1 MGAVDELAVVDL
13 TDPAFWSDPYPVLAE
28 ARRRHP
34 LARGVD
40 GSLMA
45 LSFDAVEAV
54 LRDPRFLTTDLLAP
68 RGITEGPIAEWWGQV
83 MFSANPPVH
92 TRLRRLVSRAFTPR
106 AVEGLRPRVAEIT
119 AELLDGFSGDT
130 VDLVAGFAHELP
142 IRVMGAMLGVPEG
155 DHRRF
160 AAWTADLGLVFSSVH
175 TPELLGRLEAA
186 ISGLNGYVAE
196 LIDDRRAQPGHD
208 LLSALIV
215 AEADG
220 DVLSESELV
229 AMVENL
235 LFAGHDTTRSMLMI
249 GAALLLA
256 HPDQRALLV
265 GHSDLAA
272 QAVDEILRFEAPV
285 LGSGRDAA
293 EALDLFGVPVAAGET
308 VTTMSLAA
316 NRDPA
321 AFDDPDRFD
330 IRRPGGKLMSFGQG
344 IHYCLGA
351 ALARLE
357 GQVAFP
363 MLLERYPRM
372 DLAAEPEWVPYA
384 SIRRF
389 DQLVVSLG

>member
-1 MGAVDELAVVDL
+1 MDELPVVDL

-28 ARRRHP
+28 ALGQHP
-34 LARGVD
+34 LGRGVD
-40 GSLMA
+40 GGLIA
-45 LSFDAVEAV
+45 LSFDAAEMV

-68 RGITEGPIAEWWGQV
+68 RGITEGPIADWWGQV

-106 AVEGLRPRVAEIT
+106 AVESLRPRVVGIT
-119 AELLDGFSGDT
+119 EELLDDFHGDT
-130 VDLVAGFAHELP
+130 VDLVAGFAHDLP
-142 IRVMGAMLGVPEG
+142 IRVMGAMLEVPAG
-155 DHRRF
+155 DHRHF
-160 AAWTADLGLVFSSVH
+160 ATWTADLGLVFSSVH
-175 TPELLGRLEAA
+175 TPELLSRLESA
-186 ISGLNGYVAE
+186 ITGLNGYVAE
-196 LIDDRRAQPGHD
+196 LIADRRRQPGDD
-208 LLSALIV
+208 LLSKLIA

-220 DVLSESELV
+220 DVLTEPELV

-249 GAALLLA
+249 GAALLLS
-256 HPDQRALLV
+256 HPEQRALLS
-265 GHSDLAA
+265 GNPDLAA

-293 EALDLFGVPVAAGET
+293 EPLSLFGVSVEAGET

-321 AFDDPDRFD
+321 AFENPDRFD
-330 IRRPGGKLMSFGQG
+330 ILRPGGKLMSFGQG

-372 DLAAEPEWVPYA
+372 GLAVEPTWVPYA

-389 DQLVVSLG
+389 EELLVTTT

>member
-1 MGAVDELAVVDL
+1 MNELAVVDL
-13 TDPAFWSDPYPVLAE
+13 TDPGFWSNPYPVLAE
-28 ARRRHP
+28 ARNQHP

-40 GSLMA
+40 GSLIA
-45 LSFDAVEAV
+45 LSFDAVESV

-83 MFSANPPVH
+83 MFSANPPEH

-106 AVEGLRPRVAEIT
+106 AVESLRPRVAQIT
-119 AELLDGFSGDT
+119 EDLLGGFHGPT
-130 VDLVAGFAHELP
+130 ADLVAEFAHELP
-142 IRVMGAMLGVPEG
+142 ISVMAAMLGVPAG
-155 DHRRF
+155 DHHRF
-160 AAWTADLGLVFSSVH
+160 AAWTADLGLVFSSAH
-175 TPELLGRLEAA
+175 TPELLDRLEAA
-186 ISGLNGYVAE
+186 INGLNQYVAR
-196 LIDDRRAQPGHD
+196 LIADRRAQPGD
-208 LLSALIV
+208 DMLSGLIA

-220 DVLSESELV
+220 DGLSEPELV

-256 HPDQRALLV
+256 HRDQRALLS
-265 GHSDLAA
+265 GNPDLAV

-293 EALDLFGVPVAAGET
+293 ESLDLFGVPVEAGET

-316 NRDPA
+316 NRDPT

-372 DLAAEPEWVPYA
+372 ELAAEPEWVPYA

-389 DQLVVSLG
+389 EQLMVTID

>member
-1 MGAVDELAVVDL
+1 MDELPVVDL
-13 TDPAFWSDPYPVLAE
+13 TDPAFWSNPYPDLSE
-28 ARRRHP
+28 ALSRHP
-34 LARGVD
+34 LGRGAD
-40 GSLMA
+40 GGLIA
-45 LSFDAVEAV
+45 LSFDAAEMV

-106 AVEGLRPRVAEIT
+106 AVESLRPRVIEIT
-119 AELLDGFSGDT
+119 EELLDDFHGDT

-142 IRVMGAMLGVPEG
+142 IRVMGAMLEVPAG
-155 DHRRF
+155 DHHHF
-160 AAWTADLGLVFSSVH
+160 AAWTADLGLVFSSIH
-175 TPELLGRLEAA
+175 TPELLDRLESA
-186 ISGLNGYVAE
+186 ITGLNGYVAE
-196 LIDDRRAQPGHD
+196 LIADRRRHPGDD
-208 LLSALIV
+208 LLSKLIA
-215 AEADG
+215 AESDG
-220 DVLSESELV
+220 DVLTEPELI

-249 GAALLLA
+249 GAALLLSHA
-256 HPDQRALLV
+256 DQRALLN
-265 GHSDLAA
+265 GNPGLAA

-293 EALDLFGVPVAAGET
+293 EPLDLFGVPVGAGET

-316 NRDPA
+316 NRDSA
-321 AFDDPDRFD
+321 AFDDPNRFN

-363 MLLERYPRM
+363 MLLERFPRM
-372 DLAAEPEWVPYA
+372 ELAAEPAWVPYA

-389 DQLVVSLG
+389 EELLVTTS

>member
-1 MGAVDELAVVDL
+1 MDELPVVDL
-13 TDPAFWSDPYPVLAE
+13 TDPAFWSDPYPVLVE
-28 ARRRHP
+28 ALGQHP
-34 LARGVD
+34 LGRGVD
-40 GSLMA
+40 GGLIA
-45 LSFDAVEAV
+45 LSYDAAEMV

-68 RGITEGPIAEWWGQV
+68 RGITEGPIAEWWGRV

-106 AVEGLRPRVAEIT
+106 AVESLRPRVVEIT
-119 AELLDGFSGDT
+119 EELLDGFHGDT
-130 VDLVAGFAHELP
+130 VDLVAEFAHELP
-142 IRVMGAMLGVPEG
+142 IRAMGAMLGVPAG
-155 DHRRF
+155 DHHRF
-160 AAWTADLGLVFSSVH
+160 ATWTADLGLVFSAVH
-175 TPELLGRLEAA
+175 TPELLERLEAA
-186 ISGLNGYVAE
+186 ISGLNVYVAE
-196 LIDDRRAQPGHD
+196 LIADRRAQPGD
-208 LLSALIV
+208 DMLSGLIA

-220 DVLSESELV
+220 DKLSKTELA
-229 AMVENL
+229 AMVENF

-249 GAALLLA
+249 GAALLLS
-256 HPDQRALLV
+256 HPGQRTLL
-265 GHSDLAA
+265 SDDPSLAA

-293 EALDLFGVPVAAGET
+293 EPMDLFGVPVGAGET

-321 AFDDPDRFD
+321 AFDNPDRFD

-344 IHYCLGA
+344 IHHCLGA

-372 DLAAEPEWVPYA
+372 EMAAEPEWVPYA

-389 DQLVVSLG
+389 EELLVTTS

>member
-1 MGAVDELAVVDL
+1 MDELPVVDL
-13 TDPAFWSDPYPVLAE
+13 TDLAFWSNPYPVLAE
-28 ARRRHP
+28 ALGQHP
-34 LARGVD
+34 LGRGVD
-40 GSLMA
+40 GGLIA
-45 LSFDAVEAV
+45 LSFDAAEMV

-106 AVEGLRPRVAEIT
+106 AVESLRPRVVEIT
-119 AELLDGFSGDT
+119 EELLDGFRDDT

-142 IRVMGAMLGVPEG
+142 IRVMGAMLEVPAG
-155 DHRRF
+155 DHRHF

-175 TPELLGRLEAA
+175 TPELLNRLESA
-186 ISGLNGYVAE
+186 ITGLNGYVAE
-196 LIDDRRAQPGHD
+196 LIADRRRQPGDD
-208 LLSALIV
+208 LLSKLIA

-220 DVLSESELV
+220 DALTEPELI

-249 GAALLLA
+249 GAALLLS
-256 HPDQRALLV
+256 HPEQRALLS
-265 GHSDLAA
+265 GNPDLAA

-285 LGSGRDAA
+285 LGSGRDAT
-293 EALDLFGVPVAAGET
+293 ESLDLFGVPVAAGET

-321 AFDDPDRFD
+321 AFDNPDRFD

-363 MLLERYPRM
+363 MLLERYPRIE
-372 DLAAEPEWVPYA
+372 LAAEPVWVPYA

-389 DQLVVSLG
+389 EELLVTTS

>member
-1 MGAVDELAVVDL
+1 MNELAVVDL
-13 TDPAFWSDPYPVLAE
+13 TDPGFWSNPYPVLAE
-28 ARRRHP
+28 ARDRHP
-34 LARGVD
+34 LARGID
-40 GSLMA
+40 GSLIA
-45 LSFDAVEAV
+45 LSFDAVESV

-68 RGITEGPIAEWWGQV
+68 RGITEGPIADWWGQV
-83 MFSANPPVH
+83 MFSANPPEH

-106 AVEGLRPRVAEIT
+106 AVESLRPRVVQIT
-119 AELLDGFSGDT
+119 EELLDGFQGHT
-130 VDLVAGFAHELP
+130 ADLVAEFAHELP
-142 IRVMGAMLGVPEG
+142 IRVMAAMLGVPAG
-155 DHRRF
+155 DHHRF

-175 TPELLGRLEAA
+175 TPELLARLEAA
-186 ISGLNGYVAE
+186 ISGLNKYVAE
-196 LIDDRRAQPGHD
+196 LIADRRAQPGD
-208 LLSALIV
+208 DMLSGLIA

-220 DVLSESELV
+220 DALSEAELV

-249 GAALLLA
+249 GASLLLS
-256 HPDQRALLV
+256 HSDQRALL
-265 GHSDLAA
+265 SNDPSLAA

-293 EALDLFGVPVAAGET
+293 EPFDLFGVPVAAGET

-330 IRRPGGKLMSFGQG
+330 ITRSGGKLMSFGQG

-363 MLLERYPRM
+363 MLLARYPTM
-372 DLAAEPEWVPYA
+372 ELAAGPAWVPYA

-389 DQLVVSLG
+389 EQLIVTID

>member
-1 MGAVDELAVVDL
+1 
-13 TDPAFWSDPYPVLAE
+13 
-28 ARRRHP
+28 
-34 LARGVD
+34 
-40 GSLMA
+40 
-45 LSFDAVEAV
+45 
-54 LRDPRFLTTDLLAP
+54 
-68 RGITEGPIAEWWGQV
+68 

-106 AVEGLRPRVAEIT
+106 AVESLRPRVVEIAE
-119 AELLDGFSGDT
+119 ELLDGFHGDS

-142 IRVMGAMLGVPEG
+142 IRVMGAMLEVPAG
-155 DHRRF
+155 DHHHF
-160 AAWTADLGLVFSSVH
+160 ATWTADLGLVFSAVH
-175 TPELLGRLEAA
+175 TPELLNRLESA
-186 ISGLNGYVAE
+186 ITGLNGYVGE
-196 LIDDRRAQPGHD
+196 LIADRRLHPGDD
-208 LLSALIV
+208 LLSKLIA

-220 DVLSESELV
+220 DVLSEPELI

-249 GAALLLA
+249 GAALLLS
-256 HPDQRALLV
+256 HPDQRALLS
-265 GHSDLAA
+265 GNHGLAA

-293 EALDLFGVPVAAGET
+293 EPLDLFGVPVDAGET

-321 AFDDPDRFD
+321 AFDHPNRFD
-330 IRRPGGKLMSFGQG
+330 ILRPGGKLMSFGQG

-363 MLLERYPRM
+363 MLLERFPHM
-372 DLAAEPEWVPYA
+372 ELAAEPVWVPFA

-389 DQLVVSLG
+389 EELLVTTA

>member
-1 MGAVDELAVVDL
+1 MNELAVVDL
-13 TDPAFWSDPYPVLAE
+13 TDPAFWSNPYPVLAE
-28 ARRRHP
+28 ARNQHP

-40 GSLMA
+40 GSLIA
-45 LSFDAVEAV
+45 LSFDAVESV

-68 RGITEGPIAEWWGQV
+68 RGITEGPIADWWGQV
-83 MFSANPPVH
+83 MFSANPPEH

-106 AVEGLRPRVAEIT
+106 AVESLRPRVVQIT
-119 AELLDGFSGDT
+119 EDLLDGFRGPT
-130 VDLVAGFAHELP
+130 ADLVVEFAHELP
-142 IRVMGAMLGVPEG
+142 IRVMAAMLGVPSG
-155 DHRRF
+155 DHHRF

-175 TPELLGRLEAA
+175 TPELLDRLEAA
-186 ISGLNGYVAE
+186 INGLNQYVAE
-196 LIDDRRAQPGHD
+196 LIADRRAQPGD
-208 LLSALIV
+208 DMLSGLIA

-220 DVLSESELV
+220 DALSEAELV

-249 GAALLLA
+249 GAALLLS
-256 HPDQRALLV
+256 HPDQRAML
-265 GHSDLAA
+265 SNDPTLAA
-272 QAVDEILRFEAPV
+272 QAVDEILRYEAPV

-293 EALDLFGVPVAAGET
+293 EPFDLFGVPVAAGET

-316 NRDPA
+316 NRDPD

-363 MLLERYPRM
+363 MLLARFPEM
-372 DLAAEPEWVPYA
+372 ELAAEPVWVPYA

-389 DQLVVSLG
+389 KHLIVTID

>member
-1 MGAVDELAVVDL
+1 MNELAVVDL
-13 TDPAFWSDPYPVLAE
+13 TDPAFWSNPYPVLAE
-28 ARRRHP
+28 ARNQHP

-40 GSLMA
+40 GSLIA
-45 LSFDAVEAV
+45 LSFDAVESV

-68 RGITEGPIAEWWGQV
+68 RGITEGPIADWWGQV
-83 MFSANPPVH
+83 MFSANPPEH

-106 AVEGLRPRVAEIT
+106 AVESLRPRVAQIT
-119 AELLDGFSGDT
+119 EDLLDSFRGPT
-130 VDLVAGFAHELP
+130 ADLVAEFAHELP
-142 IRVMGAMLGVPEG
+142 IRVMAAMLGVPSG
-155 DHRRF
+155 DHHRF

-175 TPELLGRLEAA
+175 TPELLDRLEAA
-186 ISGLNGYVAE
+186 INGLNQYVAE
-196 LIDDRRAQPGHD
+196 LIADRRAQPGD
-208 LLSALIV
+208 DMLSGLIA

-220 DVLSESELV
+220 DALSEAELV

-249 GAALLLA
+249 GAALLLS
-256 HPDQRALLV
+256 HPDQRALL
-265 GHSDLAA
+265 SNDPSLAA
-272 QAVDEILRFEAPV
+272 QAVDEILRYEAPV

-293 EALDLFGVPVAAGET
+293 EPFDLFGVPVAAGET

-316 NRDPA
+316 NRDPT

-363 MLLERYPRM
+363 MLLARFSEM
-372 DLAAEPEWVPYA
+372 ELAAEPVWVPYA

-389 DQLVVSLG
+389 EQLIVTID

>member
-1 MGAVDELAVVDL
+1 MNELAVVDL
-13 TDPAFWSDPYPVLAE
+13 TDPAFWSNPYPVLAE
-28 ARRRHP
+28 ARNQHP

-40 GSLMA
+40 GSLIA
-45 LSFDAVEAV
+45 LSFDAVESV

-68 RGITEGPIAEWWGQV
+68 RGITEGPIADWWGQV
-83 MFSANPPVH
+83 MFSANPPEH

-106 AVEGLRPRVAEIT
+106 AVESLRPRVAQIT
-119 AELLDGFSGDT
+119 EDLLDSFRGPT
-130 VDLVAGFAHELP
+130 ADLVAEFAHELP
-142 IRVMGAMLGVPEG
+142 IRVMAAMLGVPSG
-155 DHRRF
+155 DHHRF

-175 TPELLGRLEAA
+175 TPELLDRLEAA
-186 ISGLNGYVAE
+186 INGLNQYVAE
-196 LIDDRRAQPGHD
+196 LIADRRAQPGD
-208 LLSALIV
+208 DMLSGLIA

-220 DVLSESELV
+220 DALSEAELV

-249 GAALLLA
+249 GAALLLS
-256 HPDQRALLV
+256 HPDQRALL
-265 GHSDLAA
+265 SNDPSLAA
-272 QAVDEILRFEAPV
+272 QAVDEILRYEAPV

-293 EALDLFGVPVAAGET
+293 EPFDLFGVPVAAGET

-330 IRRPGGKLMSFGQG
+330 IHRPGGKLMSFGQG

-363 MLLERYPRM
+363 MLLARFPSME
-372 DLAAEPEWVPYA
+372 LVAEPAWVPYA

-389 DQLVVSLG
+389 ELLIVAVD

>member
-1 MGAVDELAVVDL
+1 MDELPVVDL
-13 TDPAFWSDPYPVLAE
+13 TDPAFWSNPYPVLAE
-28 ARRRHP
+28 ALGQHP
-34 LARGVD
+34 LGRGVD
-40 GSLMA
+40 GGLIA
-45 LSFDAVEAV
+45 LSFDAAEMV

-106 AVEGLRPRVAEIT
+106 AVESLRPRVVGIT
-119 AELLDGFSGDT
+119 EELLDDFHGDT
-130 VDLVAGFAHELP
+130 VDLVAGFAHDLP
-142 IRVMGAMLGVPEG
+142 IRVMGAMLEVPAG
-155 DHRRF
+155 DHRHF
-160 AAWTADLGLVFSSVH
+160 ATWTADLGLVFSSVH
-175 TPELLGRLEAA
+175 TPELLNRLESA
-186 ISGLNGYVAE
+186 ITGLNGYVAE
-196 LIDDRRAQPGHD
+196 LIADRRRHPGDD
-208 LLSALIV
+208 LLSKLIA

-220 DVLSESELV
+220 DVLTEPELI

-249 GAALLLA
+249 GAALLLS
-256 HPDQRALLV
+256 HPEQRALLS
-265 GHSDLAA
+265 GNPDLAA

-293 EALDLFGVPVAAGET
+293 EPLNLFGVSVEAGET

-321 AFDDPDRFD
+321 AFENPDRFD
-330 IRRPGGKLMSFGQG
+330 ILRPGGKLMSFGQG

-372 DLAAEPEWVPYA
+372 GLAVEPTWVPYA

-389 DQLVVSLG
+389 EELLVTTT

>member
-1 MGAVDELAVVDL
+1 MDELAVIDL
-13 TDPAFWSDPYPVLAE
+13 TDPAFWSNPYPVLAE
-28 ARRRHP
+28 ARSQHP

-40 GSLMA
+40 GGLIA
-45 LSFDAVEAV
+45 LGFDAVESV

-83 MFSANPPVH
+83 MFSANPPEH

-106 AVEGLRPRVAEIT
+106 AVESLRPRVVQIT
-119 AELLDGFSGDT
+119 EELLDGFHGDT
-130 VDLVAGFAHELP
+130 VDLVAEFAHELP
-142 IRVMGAMLGVPEG
+142 IRVMAAMLGVPAG
-155 DHRRF
+155 DHHRF
-160 AAWTADLGLVFSSVH
+160 ATWTADLGLVFSSVH
-175 TPELLGRLEAA
+175 TPELLAQLEAA
-186 ISGLNGYVAE
+186 ISGLNAYVAE
-196 LIDDRRAQPGHD
+196 LIAVRKAQPGDD
-208 LLSALIV
+208 LLSGLIA

-220 DVLSESELV
+220 DVLSETELV

-249 GAALLLA
+249 GAALLLS
-256 HPDQRALLV
+256 HRDQRALLSADP
-265 GHSDLAA
+265 GLAA

-293 EALDLFGVPVAAGET
+293 EPLDLFGVPVEAEET

-363 MLLERYPRM
+363 MLLERFPHM
-372 DLAAEPEWVPYA
+372 ELAVEPAWVPYA

-389 DQLVVSLG
+389 EQLLVTTA

>member
-1 MGAVDELAVVDL
+1 MDALPVVDL
-13 TDPAFWSDPYPVLAE
+13 TDPAFWSNPYPVLAE
-28 ARRRHP
+28 ARNRHP

-40 GSLMA
+40 GSLMT
-45 LSFDAVEAV
+45 LSFEATETV

-83 MFSANPPVH
+83 MFSANPPEH

-106 AVEGLRPRVAEIT
+106 AVESLRPRVVEIT
-119 AELLDGFSGDT
+119 KGLLDGFSGTT
-130 VDLVAGFAHELP
+130 VDMVAEFAHELP
-142 IRVMGAMLGVPEG
+142 IRVMGAMLGVPDG
-155 DHRRF
+155 DHHRF
-160 AAWTADLGLVFSSVH
+160 ATWTADLGLVFSSVH
-175 TPELLGRLEAA
+175 TPELLTRLEAA
-186 ISGLNGYVAE
+186 IDGLNDYVAE
-196 LIDDRRAQPGHD
+196 LIADRRTRSGDD
-208 LLSALIV
+208 LLSGLIA

-220 DVLSESELV
+220 DVLSETELV

-249 GAALLLA
+249 GVALLLS
-256 HPDQRALLV
+256 HPEQRAILT
-265 GHSDLAA
+265 GDPDLAA

-293 EALDLFGVPVAAGET
+293 EPLDLFGVPVAAGET

-316 NRDPA
+316 NRDPI
-321 AFDDPDRFD
+321 AFDDPDLFD
-330 IRRPGGKLMSFGQG
+330 ITRTGGKLMSFGQG

-357 GQVAFP
+357 GQVAFS
-363 MLLERYPRM
+363 MLLDRYPRIE
-372 DLAAEPEWVPYA
+372 LAAEPEWVPYA

-389 DQLVVSLG
+389 DNLMVAIG

>member
-1 MGAVDELAVVDL
+1 MDELAVVDL
-13 TDPAFWSDPYPVLAE
+13 TDAVFWSNPYPILAE
-28 ARRRHP
+28 ARNRHP

-45 LSFDAVEAV
+45 LGFGAAESV

-83 MFSANPPVH
+83 MFSANPPAH

-106 AVEGLRPRVAEIT
+106 AVESLRPRVNEIT
-119 AELLDGFSGDT
+119 AELLDEFSGDT
-130 VDLVAGFAHELP
+130 VDLVVGYAHELP
-142 IRVMGAMLGVPEG
+142 IRVMGTMLGVPSG
-155 DHRRF
+155 DHHRF

-186 ISGLNGYVAE
+186 INGLNGYVAE
-196 LIDDRRAQPGHD
+196 LIADRRTHPGGD
-208 LLSALIV
+208 LLSGLIA

-256 HPDQRALLV
+256 HPDQRALLS
-265 GHSDLAA
+265 GSPDLAG
-272 QAVDEILRFEAPV
+272 QAVDEILRFETPV

-293 EALDLFGVPVAAGET
+293 EPLDLFGVPVAAGET

-321 AFDDPDRFD
+321 VFDNPDQFD
-330 IRRPGGKLMSFGQG
+330 ITRPGGKLMSFGQG

-363 MLLERYPRM
+363 MLFERFPRLE
-372 DLAAEPEWVPYA
+372 LASEPVWVPYA

-389 DQLVVSLG
+389 EELLVSIG

>member
-1 MGAVDELAVVDL
+1 MDPLAVVDL
-13 TDPAFWSDPYPVLAE
+13 TDPAFWSNPYPVLAE
-28 ARRRHP
+28 ARNRHP

-40 GSLMA
+40 GGLIA
-45 LSFDAVEAV
+45 LSFDAVESV

-68 RGITEGPIAEWWGQV
+68 RGITEGPIADWWGQV
-83 MFSANPPVH
+83 MFSANPPEH

-106 AVEGLRPRVAEIT
+106 AVEALRPRVVDIT
-119 AELLDGFSGDT
+119 EELVTGLAGDA

-142 IRVMGAMLGVPEG
+142 IRVMAAMLGVPAG
-155 DHRRF
+155 DHHRF

-175 TPELLGRLEAA
+175 TPELLSRLEAA
-186 ISGLNGYVAE
+186 IIGLNGYVAE
-196 LIDDRRAQPGHD
+196 LITDRRAHPGED
-208 LLSALIV
+208 LLSGLIA

-220 DVLSESELV
+220 DVLSEAELV

-256 HPDQRALLV
+256 HQDQRVLLS
-265 GHSDLAA
+265 GNPGLAA

-293 EALDLFGVPVAAGET
+293 ESLDLFGVPVDAGET

-321 AFDDPDRFD
+321 AFDDPNRFD

-363 MLLERYPRM
+363 MLLERHPRM
-372 DLAAEPEWVPYA
+372 ELASGPEWVPYA

-389 DQLVVSLG
+389 ERLMVTIA

>member
-1 MGAVDELAVVDL
+1 MDDLAVVDL
-13 TDPAFWSDPYPVLAE
+13 TDPAFWSNPYPVLAE
-28 ARRRHP
+28 ARNRHP

-40 GSLMA
+40 GGLMA
-45 LSFDAVEAV
+45 LSFDAAEMV

-68 RGITEGPIAEWWGQV
+68 RGITDGPIAEWWGQV
-83 MFSANPPVH
+83 MFSADPPVH

-106 AVEGLRPRVAEIT
+106 AVESLRPRVAEIT
-119 AELLDGFSGDT
+119 EELLDGLSGDP
-130 VDLVAGFAHELP
+130 VDLVDGFAHELP
-142 IRVMGAMLGVPEG
+142 IRVMAAMLGVPAG
-155 DHRRF
+155 DHHRF

-175 TPELLGRLEAA
+175 TPDLLSSLEAA
-186 ISGLNGYVAE
+186 INGLNTYVAE
-196 LIDDRRAQPGHD
+196 LIADRRAQPGDD
-208 LLSALIV
+208 LLSALIA
-215 AEADG
+215 AESDG
-220 DVLSESELV
+220 DVLSGPELV

-249 GAALLLA
+249 GVALLLS
-256 HPDQRALLV
+256 HPDQRAALT
-265 GHSDLAA
+265 GDPGLAA
-272 QAVDEILRFEAPV
+272 QAVDEILRYEAPV

-293 EALDLFGVPVAAGET
+293 EPLELFDVPVAAGET

-330 IRRPGGKLMSFGQG
+330 ITRPGGKLMSFGQG

-363 MLLERYPRM
+363 LLLERFPRM
-372 DLAAEPEWVPYA
+372 QLVAEPIWVPYA

-389 DQLVVSLG
+389 DHLLVTDN

>member
-1 MGAVDELAVVDL
+1 MDDLAVVDL
-13 TDPAFWSDPYPVLAE
+13 ADPAFWSNPYPALAK
-28 ARRRHP
+28 ARSRHP
-34 LARGVD
+34 LARGID
-40 GSLMA
+40 GGLIA
-45 LSFDAVEAV
+45 LSFDAVESV

-68 RGITEGPIAEWWGQV
+68 RGITEGPIADWWGQV

-106 AVEGLRPRVAEIT
+106 AVESLRPRVVEIT
-119 AELLDGFSGDT
+119 EELLDGFQGDT
-130 VDLVAGFAHELP
+130 VDLVPGFAHELP
-142 IRVMGAMLGVPEG
+142 IRVMGAMLGVPVG
-155 DHRRF
+155 DHHRF
-160 AAWTADLGLVFSSVH
+160 AAWTADLGLVFSAVH
-175 TPELLGRLEAA
+175 TPELLNRLETA
-186 ISGLNGYVAE
+186 ISGLNVYVAE
-196 LIDDRRAQPGHD
+196 LIADHRAQPGD
-208 LLSALIV
+208 DMLSGLIA

-220 DVLSESELV
+220 DKLSETELV

-249 GAALLLA
+249 GAALLLS
-256 HPDQRALLV
+256 HPDQWILL
-265 GHSDLAA
+265 SDDPSLAA

-285 LGSGRDAA
+285 LGSGRDAV
-293 EALDLFGVPVAAGET
+293 ESLDLFGVSVADGET

-321 AFDDPDRFD
+321 AFDSPDRFD

-372 DLAAEPEWVPYA
+372 ELAVQPAWVPYA

-389 DQLVVSLG
+389 EELIVTID

>member
-1 MGAVDELAVVDL
+1 MNELAVVDL
-13 TDPAFWSDPYPVLAE
+13 TDPEFWSNPYPALAE
-28 ARRRHP
+28 ARDRHP
-34 LARGVD
+34 LARGID
-40 GSLMA
+40 GSLIA
-45 LSFDAVEAV
+45 LSFDAVESV

-68 RGITEGPIAEWWGQV
+68 RGITDGPIAEWWGQV
-83 MFSANPPVH
+83 MFSANPPAH

-119 AELLDGFSGDT
+119 EELLNGFSGDT
-130 VDLVAGFAHELP
+130 VDVVAEFAHELP
-142 IRVMGAMLGVPEG
+142 IRVMAAMLGVPSG

-175 TPELLGRLEAA
+175 TPELLDRLERA
-186 ISGLNGYVAE
+186 INGLNEYVAE
-196 LIDDRRAQPGHD
+196 LIADRRAQPGD
-208 LLSALIV
+208 DMLSGLIA

-220 DVLSESELV
+220 DVLSEAELV

-249 GAALLLA
+249 GVALLLS
-256 HPDQRALLV
+256 HPDQRALLC
-265 GHSDLAA
+265 GKPGLAA

-285 LGSGRDAA
+285 LGSGRDSA
-293 EALDLFGVPVAAGET
+293 EPLELFGVPVAQGET

-330 IRRPGGKLMSFGQG
+330 ITRPGGKLMSFGQG

-363 MLLERYPRM
+363 MLLDRYPRIE
-372 DLAAEPEWVPYA
+372 LAEEPEWVPYA

-389 DQLVVSLG
+389 EQLMVAIG

>member
-1 MGAVDELAVVDL
+1 MDDLPVVDL
-13 TDPAFWSDPYPVLAE
+13 TDPAFWSDPYPALAE
-28 ARRRHP
+28 ALGRHP
-34 LARGVD
+34 LGRGVD
-40 GSLMA
+40 GGLIA
-45 LSFDAVEAV
+45 LSFDAVESV

-83 MFSANPPVH
+83 MFSANPPEH

-106 AVEGLRPRVAEIT
+106 AVESLRPQIVQIT
-119 AELLDGFSGDT
+119 EELLDGLHGDT

-142 IRVMGAMLGVPEG
+142 IRVMAAMLGVPVG
-155 DHRRF
+155 DHHRF
-160 AAWTADLGLVFSSVH
+160 ATWTADLGLVFSSVH
-175 TPELLGRLEAA
+175 TPELLSRLESA
-186 ISGLNGYVAE
+186 IMGLNGYVAE
-196 LIDDRRAQPGHD
+196 LIAVRKAQPGDD
-208 LLSALIV
+208 LLSKLIA

-220 DVLSESELV
+220 DALSEPELI

-249 GAALLLA
+249 GAALLLS
-256 HPDQRALLV
+256 HPGQRALLS
-265 GHSDLAA
+265 GDMGLAA

-293 EALDLFGVPVAAGET
+293 EPLELFGVPVEAGET

-330 IRRPGGKLMSFGQG
+330 ILRPGGKLMSFGQG

-363 MLLERYPRM
+363 MLLERFPRM
-372 DLAAEPEWVPYA
+372 ELAGEPAWVPYA

-389 DQLVVSLG
+389 EQLLVTTA

>member
-1 MGAVDELAVVDL
+1 MVDL
-13 TDPAFWSDPYPVLAE
+13 TDPAFWSNPYPVLAE
-28 ARRRHP
+28 ARSRHP
-34 LARGVD
+34 LAQGVD
-40 GSLMA
+40 GGLIA
-45 LSFDAVEAV
+45 LSFDAVESV

-83 MFSANPPVH
+83 MFSANPPAH

-106 AVEGLRPRVAEIT
+106 AVESLRPRVTEIT
-119 AELLDGFSGDT
+119 TELLDDFSDDT

-142 IRVMGAMLGVPEG
+142 IRVMAAMLDVPAG
-155 DHRRF
+155 DHHRF

-175 TPELLGRLEAA
+175 TPELLVRLESA
-186 ISGLNGYVAE
+186 INGLNGYVAE
-196 LIDDRRAQPGHD
+196 LIADRRAQPGDD
-208 LLSALIV
+208 LLSSLIAV
-215 AEADG
+215 EADG
-220 DVLSESELV
+220 DVLSEAELV

-256 HPDQRALLV
+256 HPGQRALLL
-265 GHSDLAA
+265 GDPSLAA

-293 EALDLFGVPVAAGET
+293 EPLELFSVPVAAGET

-316 NRDPA
+316 NRDSA
-321 AFDDPDRFD
+321 AFDDPNRFD
-330 IRRPGGKLMSFGQG
+330 ITRPGGKLMSFGQG

-372 DLAAEPEWVPYA
+372 TLVEAPVWVPYA

-389 DQLVVSLG
+389 EQLVVTTA

>member
-1 MGAVDELAVVDL
+1 MDALAVVDL
-13 TDPAFWSDPYPVLAE
+13 TDPAFWSNPYPVLAE
-28 ARRRHP
+28 ARNQHP

-45 LSFDAVEAV
+45 LSFDAAEMV

-68 RGITEGPIAEWWGQV
+68 RGITDGPIAEWWGQV
-83 MFSANPPVH
+83 MFSADPPVH

-106 AVEGLRPRVAEIT
+106 AVESLRPRVVEIT
-119 AELLDGFSGDT
+119 EEVLDGLSGDT
-130 VDLVAGFAHELP
+130 VDLVDSFAHELP
-142 IRVMGAMLGVPEG
+142 IRVMAAMLGVPAG
-155 DHRRF
+155 DHHRF

-175 TPELLGRLEAA
+175 TSELLTCLEAA
-186 ISGLNGYVAE
+186 INGLNGYVAE
-196 LIDDRRAQPGHD
+196 LIADRRAQPGDD
-208 LLSALIV
+208 LLSALIA

-220 DVLSESELV
+220 DVLSEPELV

-249 GAALLLA
+249 GVALLLS
-256 HPDQRALLV
+256 HPDQKAKLA
-265 GHSDLAA
+265 SDPGLAS

-293 EALDLFGVPVAAGET
+293 EPLELFDVPVAAGET

-316 NRDPA
+316 NRDPV
-321 AFDDPDRFD
+321 AFDDPERFD
-330 IRRPGGKLMSFGQG
+330 ITRPGGKLMSFGQG

-351 ALARLE
+351 ALARME
-357 GQVAFP
+357 GQVVFP
-363 MLLERYPRM
+363 QLLDRFPRM
-372 DLAAEPEWVPYA
+372 QLAAEPVWVPYA

-389 DQLVVSLG
+389 DQLLVTID

>member
-1 MGAVDELAVVDL
+1 MDQLAVVDL
-13 TDPAFWSDPYPVLAE
+13 TDPGFWSNPYPVLAE
-28 ARRRHP
+28 ARNQHP

-40 GSLMA
+40 GSLIA
-45 LSFDAVEAV
+45 LSFDAVESV

-68 RGITEGPIAEWWGQV
+68 RGITEGPIADWWGQV
-83 MFSANPPVH
+83 MFSANPPEH

-106 AVEGLRPRVAEIT
+106 AVESLRPRVVQIT
-119 AELLDGFSGDT
+119 EELLDGLQGHT
-130 VDLVAGFAHELP
+130 ADLVSEFAHELP
-142 IRVMGAMLGVPEG
+142 IRVMAAMLGVPAG
-155 DHRRF
+155 DHHRF

-175 TPELLGRLEAA
+175 TPELLDRLEAA
-186 ISGLNGYVAE
+186 IGGLNEYVAE
-196 LIDDRRAQPGHD
+196 LITDRRAQPGD
-208 LLSALIV
+208 DMLSGLIA

-220 DVLSESELV
+220 DVLSGAELV

-249 GAALLLA
+249 GAALLLS
-256 HPDQRALLV
+256 HSDQRALL
-265 GHSDLAA
+265 SNDPSLAA

-285 LGSGRDAA
+285 LGSGRDAS
-293 EALDLFGVPVAAGET
+293 EPFDLFGVPVAAGET

-321 AFDDPDRFD
+321 AFDVPDRFD
-330 IRRPGGKLMSFGQG
+330 ITQPGGKLMSFGQG

-363 MLLERYPRM
+363 MLLARFPTME
-372 DLAAEPEWVPYA
+372 LAANPAWVPYA

-389 DQLVVSLG
+389 EQLIVTID